1 MTVDSLLGQARP
13 VLKIIGAACILLAAT
28 KLAGLGI
35 QVRPSITDLS
45 LVGLGLLHL

>member
-13 VLKIIGAACILLAAT
+13 VLKIIGAACILLAAA

-35 QVRPSITDLS
+35 QARASVTELA
-45 LVGLGLLHL
+45 LVGLGLQHL